1 MKIKNSWILFSML
14 IGFGYDLWRG
24 GWNGTAFFISGTG
37 IPLVV
42 LGWLFYFRM
51 LGSGDIKLF
60 CVLGGIMGPVHI
72 LWCIWYAFL
81 TGGLLSLA
89 ILILCGGFSQ
99 RIQYLVKYMKTYI
112 RTGER
117 KAYWDCVGKYS
128 FHGSCLYECDAVC
141 RRYVLKKQIFAVCD
155 LEAEYACNFMDYLN
169 QKKNIPFEIQAFTS
183 VESLVAYVK
192 KNPVELLL
200 ISSEAMCREV
210 GELDIG
216 KIVIL
221 TEGSKPKE
229 LEKYTGVYKYQASSD
244 VVREVMA
251 CYGAEKA
258 ILPAQLP
265 VLKKTTEILGV
276 YSPLG
281 GCLQTCFALTLA
293 QILGREKSVLYLNLE
308 EYAGFEELMQKKFL
322 HTLSDLLYFVK
333 QGSTGIAVKMN
344 GMAESMGNVD
354 FIPPVQSPEDIR
366 GTSWQDWE
374 HLLQEII
381 LHSSYE
387 TIVLDIGNGIEE
399 VFQMLDMCT
408 TVYTPI
414 KTDKMSRSKLAQ
426 FEELLSVRDY
436 PQILSRMVK
445 LNLPYGQEV
454 LAEPFRAEQLVW
466 GTLGD
471 FVREL
476 LGKDE
481 V

>member
-1 MKIKNSWILFSML
+1 
-14 IGFGYDLWRG
+14 
-24 GWNGTAFFISGTG
+24 
-37 IPLVV
+37 
-42 LGWLFYFRM
+42 
-51 LGSGDIKLF
+51 
-60 CVLGGIMGPVHI
+60 
-72 LWCIWYAFL
+72 
-81 TGGLLSLA
+81 
-89 ILILCGGFSQ
+89 
-99 RIQYLVKYMKTYI
+99 
-112 RTGER
+112 
-117 KAYWDCVGKYS
+117 
-128 FHGSCLYECDAVC
+128 
-141 RRYVLKKQIFAVCD
+141 
-155 LEAEYACNFMDYLN
+155 MDYLN

-183 VESLVAYVK
+183 VESFVAFAK

-251 CYGAEKA
+251 SYGAEKA
-258 ILPAQLP
+258 ILPVQLP

-293 QILGREKSVLYLNLE
+293 QILGREKNVLYLNLE
-308 EYAGFEELMQKKFL
+308 EYAGFEKLMQTKFTY
-322 HTLSDLLYFVK
+322 TLSDLLYFVE
-333 QGSTGIAVKMN
+333 QGNSGVTVKMN
-344 GMAESMGNVD
+344 SMIQSLGTID

-374 HLLQEII
+374 RLLQEII

-399 VFQMLDMCT
+399 VFQLLDMCT

-414 KTDKMSRSKLAQ
+414 KTEKLSRCKLEQ
-426 FEELLSVRDY
+426 FEELLRVRDY
-436 PQILSRMVK
+436 PQVLTRMIR
-445 LNLPYGQEV
+445 LDLPYGQEV

-476 LGKDE
+476 LEKE
-481 V
+481 ET

>member
-1 MKIKNSWILFSML
+1 M
-14 IGFGYDLWRG
+14 
-24 GWNGTAFFISGTG
+24 
-37 IPLVV
+37 
-42 LGWLFYFRM
+42 
-51 LGSGDIKLF
+51 
-60 CVLGGIMGPVHI
+60 
-72 LWCIWYAFL
+72 
-81 TGGLLSLA
+81 
-89 ILILCGGFSQ
+89 
-99 RIQYLVKYMKTYI
+99 
-112 RTGER
+112 
-117 KAYWDCVGKYS
+117 
-128 FHGSCLYECDAVC
+128 
-141 RRYVLKKQIFAVCD
+141 KKQIFAVCD

-344 GMAESMGNVD
+344 GMAESIGNVD

-387 TIVLDIGNGIEE
+387 AVVLDVGDGIEE
-399 VFQMLDMCT
+399 VFQILDLCT
-408 TVYTPI
+408 KVYMPVRDDRI
-414 KTDKMSRSKLAQ
+414 SKCKLEQ
-426 FEELLSVRDY
+426 FEKLLRLRDY
-436 PQILSRMVK
+436 SQLLAGIETVVLPILSQ
-445 LNLPYGQEV
+445 NTDNSFWIE
-454 LAEPFRAEQLVW
+454 ELVW
-466 GTLGD
+466 SELGD

-476 LGKDE
+476 LEKE
-481 V
+481 KL

>member
-1 MKIKNSWILFSML
+1 MHQKNFVICDQEADYARNLMQMIGGRKELGFQMHMFQKLEPLKKFAEQKPIQILL
-14 IGFGYDLWRG
+14 IGEEYSQEERLE
-24 GWNGTAFFISGTG
+24 
-37 IPLVV
+37 IPAAERFV
-42 LGWLFYFRM
+42 
-51 LGSGDIKLF
+51 
-60 CVLGGIMGPVHI
+60 
-72 LWCIWYAFL
+72 
-81 TGGLLSLA
+81 
-89 ILILCGGFSQ
+89 
-99 RIQYLVKYMKTYI
+99 LVKAE
-112 RTGER
+112 G
-117 KAYWDCVGKYS
+117 
-128 FHGSCLYECDAVC
+128 
-141 RRYVLKKQIFAVCD
+141 RYLAD
-155 LEAEYACNFMDYLN
+155 EE
-169 QKKNIPFEIQAFTS
+169 
-183 VESLVAYVK
+183 
-192 KNPVELLL
+192 
-200 ISSEAMCREV
+200 
-210 GELDIG
+210 
-216 KIVIL
+216 
-221 TEGSKPKE
+221 KE
-229 LEKYTGVYKYQASSD
+229 LYKYQSVD
-244 VVREVMA
+244 Q
-251 CYGAEKA
+251 
-258 ILPAQLP
+258 ILTK
-265 VLKKTTEILGV
+265 VLELSVDKERAVAKTLRKTRGSLIGV
-276 YSPLG
+276 YSPIHRIGKTKYALELG
-281 GCLQTCFALTLA
+281 KELA
-293 QILGREKSVLYLNLE
+293 EKGPVLYLNLE

-387 TIVLDIGNGIEE
+387 MIVLDIGNGIEE

-436 PQILSRMVK
+436 PQILSRLVK
-445 LNLPYGQEV
+445 LKLPYGQEV

>member
-1 MKIKNSWILFSML
+1 MHQKNFVICDQEADYARNLMQMIGGRKELGFQMHMFQKLEPLKKFAEQKSIQILL
-14 IGFGYDLWRG
+14 IGEEYSQEERLE
-24 GWNGTAFFISGTG
+24 
-37 IPLVV
+37 IPAAERFV
-42 LGWLFYFRM
+42 
-51 LGSGDIKLF
+51 
-60 CVLGGIMGPVHI
+60 
-72 LWCIWYAFL
+72 
-81 TGGLLSLA
+81 
-89 ILILCGGFSQ
+89 
-99 RIQYLVKYMKTYI
+99 LVKAE
-112 RTGER
+112 G
-117 KAYWDCVGKYS
+117 
-128 FHGSCLYECDAVC
+128 
-141 RRYVLKKQIFAVCD
+141 RYLAD
-155 LEAEYACNFMDYLN
+155 EE
-169 QKKNIPFEIQAFTS
+169 
-183 VESLVAYVK
+183 
-192 KNPVELLL
+192 
-200 ISSEAMCREV
+200 
-210 GELDIG
+210 
-216 KIVIL
+216 
-221 TEGSKPKE
+221 KE
-229 LEKYTGVYKYQASSD
+229 LYKYQSVD
-244 VVREVMA
+244 Q
-251 CYGAEKA
+251 
-258 ILPAQLP
+258 ILTK
-265 VLKKTTEILGV
+265 VLELSVDKERAVAKTLRKTRGSLIGV
-276 YSPLG
+276 YSPIHRIGKTKYALELG
-281 GCLQTCFALTLA
+281 KELA
-293 QILGREKSVLYLNLE
+293 EKGPVLYLNLE

-333 QGSTGIAVKMN
+333 QGSTGITVKMN
-344 GMAESMGNVD
+344 GIAESMGNVD

>member
-1 MKIKNSWILFSML
+1 M
-14 IGFGYDLWRG
+14 
-24 GWNGTAFFISGTG
+24 
-37 IPLVV
+37 
-42 LGWLFYFRM
+42 
-51 LGSGDIKLF
+51 
-60 CVLGGIMGPVHI
+60 
-72 LWCIWYAFL
+72 
-81 TGGLLSLA
+81 
-89 ILILCGGFSQ
+89 
-99 RIQYLVKYMKTYI
+99 
-112 RTGER
+112 
-117 KAYWDCVGKYS
+117 
-128 FHGSCLYECDAVC
+128 
-141 RRYVLKKQIFAVCD
+141 KKQVFAVCD
-155 LEAEYACNFMDYLN
+155 LEAEYARNFMDYLN

-183 VESLVAYVK
+183 VESFVAYAE

-200 ISSEAMCREV
+200 ISAEAMCHEV

-221 TEGSKPKE
+221 TEGSTPKE
-229 LEKYTGVYKYQASSD
+229 LENYTGVYKYQASSD

-258 ILPAQLP
+258 IFPVQLP
-265 VLKKTTEILGV
+265 VLKKTTEVLGV

-293 QILGREKSVLYLNLE
+293 QILGKEKNVLYLNLE
-308 EYAGFEELMQKKFL
+308 EYAGFEKLMQKKFL
-322 HTLSDLLYFVK
+322 HTLSDLLYFAK
-333 QGSTGIAVKMN
+333 QKSTVITVRMN
-344 GMAESMGNVD
+344 SMIQSMGDMD

-387 TIVLDIGNGIEE
+387 AIVLDIGNGIEE

-414 KTDKMSRSKLAQ
+414 KTDVMSRCKIEQ
-426 FEELLSVRDY
+426 FEELLGVRDY
-436 PQILSRMVK
+436 TQVLTRMIK
-445 LNLPYGQEV
+445 LELPCGQEI

-466 GTLGD
+466 GTLGN
-471 FVREL
+471 FIREL

-481 V
+481 I

>member
-1 MKIKNSWILFSML
+1 MHQKNFVICDQEADYARNLMQMIGGRKELGFQMHMFQKLEPLKKFAEQKPIQILL
-14 IGFGYDLWRG
+14 IGEEYSQEERLE
-24 GWNGTAFFISGTG
+24 
-37 IPLVV
+37 IPAAERFV
-42 LGWLFYFRM
+42 
-51 LGSGDIKLF
+51 
-60 CVLGGIMGPVHI
+60 
-72 LWCIWYAFL
+72 
-81 TGGLLSLA
+81 
-89 ILILCGGFSQ
+89 
-99 RIQYLVKYMKTYI
+99 LVKAE
-112 RTGER
+112 G
-117 KAYWDCVGKYS
+117 
-128 FHGSCLYECDAVC
+128 
-141 RRYVLKKQIFAVCD
+141 RYLAD
-155 LEAEYACNFMDYLN
+155 EE
-169 QKKNIPFEIQAFTS
+169 
-183 VESLVAYVK
+183 
-192 KNPVELLL
+192 
-200 ISSEAMCREV
+200 
-210 GELDIG
+210 
-216 KIVIL
+216 
-221 TEGSKPKE
+221 KE
-229 LEKYTGVYKYQASSD
+229 LYKYQSVD
-244 VVREVMA
+244 Q
-251 CYGAEKA
+251 
-258 ILPAQLP
+258 ILTK
-265 VLKKTTEILGV
+265 VLELSVDKERAVAKTLRKTRGSLIGV
-276 YSPLG
+276 YSPIHRIGKTKYALELG
-281 GCLQTCFALTLA
+281 KELA
-293 QILGREKSVLYLNLE
+293 EKGPVLYLNLE

>member
-1 MKIKNSWILFSML
+1 M
-14 IGFGYDLWRG
+14 
-24 GWNGTAFFISGTG
+24 
-37 IPLVV
+37 
-42 LGWLFYFRM
+42 
-51 LGSGDIKLF
+51 
-60 CVLGGIMGPVHI
+60 
-72 LWCIWYAFL
+72 
-81 TGGLLSLA
+81 
-89 ILILCGGFSQ
+89 
-99 RIQYLVKYMKTYI
+99 
-112 RTGER
+112 
-117 KAYWDCVGKYS
+117 
-128 FHGSCLYECDAVC
+128 
-141 RRYVLKKQIFAVCD
+141 KKQIFAVCD

-322 HTLSDLLYFVK
+322 HTLSDLLYFVR
-333 QGSTGIAVKMN
+333 QEQAGITVKMN
-344 GMAESMGNVD
+344 SMIQSMGSMD

-366 GTSWQDWE
+366 GTRWQDWE
-374 HLLQEII
+374 HLLQEIV

-387 TIVLDIGNGIEE
+387 AVILDVGDGIEE
-399 VFQMLDMCT
+399 VFQILDLCT
-408 TVYTPI
+408 RVYVPVRDDRI
-414 KTDKMSRSKLAQ
+414 SKCKMEQ
-426 FEELLSVRDY
+426 FEKLLRLRDY
-436 PQILSRMVK
+436 SQLLAGIEKVLIPILSQ
-445 LNLPYGQEV
+445 NADNE
-454 LAEPFRAEQLVW
+454 FRIEELVW
-466 GTLGD
+466 SELGD

-476 LGKDE
+476 LEKE
-481 V
+481 NL